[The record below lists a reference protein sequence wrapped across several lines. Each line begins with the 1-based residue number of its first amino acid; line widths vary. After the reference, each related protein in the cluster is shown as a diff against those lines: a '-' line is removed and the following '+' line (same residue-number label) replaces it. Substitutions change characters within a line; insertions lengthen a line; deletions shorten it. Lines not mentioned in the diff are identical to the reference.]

1 MRNKNRLLATHA
13 VQAET
18 IGNLNIPAEL
28 DYSVKIK
35 NVIYR
40 VKQCLYKLF
49 HFGKI
54 HNSPAFPIGK
64 FFDMV
69 GSLVRVQSRLPISSI
84 KSSTSLK
91 VFFSPS
97 KYCKLVAIESSK
109 NNCDL
114 TPIVYSNSCN
124 KRDTSCIRFKG
135 SCSLSSFSLG
145 SAVMGKASAYR
156 LATQPHWSK
165 R

>member
-1 MRNKNRLLATHA
+1 MQDCLLRRRVKQHKVKQHKVKQHKVKQHKAKARVRNKNRLLATHA

-69 GSLVRVQSRLPISSI
+69 GVVGSSPIAP
-84 KSSTSLK
+84 T
-91 VFFSPS
+91 
-97 KYCKLVAIESSK
+97 
-109 NNCDL
+109 N
-114 TPIVYSNSCN
+114 
-124 KRDTSCIRFKG
+124 
-135 SCSLSSFSLG
+135 
-145 SAVMGKASAYR
+145 
-156 LATQPHWSK
+156 
-165 R
+165 